1 MPVKAYGAA
10 NSPDRYRWDGGL
22 SWIAHPEESMQRA
35 SHAVGVDST
44 GVPVVDREADIES
57 VWVIE
62 PVDFDGLDDELASLG
77 PVAGI
82 VVLAGL
88 HRRDA
93 AAVASRHG
101 VEVHLPATI
110 GGLSKRIAAP
120 TTVFEDA
127 LADTGFRSIPVL
139 TGIPWAEAMVFD
151 DRTGTLVATEMLTAS
166 DRGTGPGERVAVAPY
181 TRLIP
186 PREQLSGLSV
196 DRVLLGHGPP
206 VTDDAQAALDH
217 ALANSYRGLP
227 GYLGRHLDFM
237 LKAAYVALR
246 D

>member
-1 MPVKAYGAA
+1 MPVKAYGTVE
-10 NSPDRYRWDGGL
+10 SPDRYRWDGGL
-22 SWIAHPEESMQRA
+22 SWIAHPTESMQRA
-35 SHAVGVDST
+35 SHALAVDADGLPVT
-44 GVPVVDREADIES
+44 GREADAS
-57 VWVIE
+57 AVWVIE
-62 PVDFDGLDDELASLG
+62 PLDFDGLDRALGSMG
-77 PVAGI
+77 PVAGV

-101 VEVHLPATI
+101 VQVHLAGPV

-120 TTVFEDA
+120 TTVFGDT

-139 TGIPWAEAMVFD
+139 DGIPWAEAMLFD

-186 PREQLSGLSV
+186 PREQLAGRSV
-196 DRVLLGHGPP
+196 ERILLGHGPP

-217 ALANSYRGLP
+217 ALDNSYRGLP

>member
-10 NSPDRYRWDGGL
+10 ESPDRYRWDGGF
-22 SWIAHPEESMQRA
+22 SWIAHPQESMQRA
-35 SHAVGVDST
+35 SHAIAVDDD
-44 GVPVVDREADIES
+44 GVPVAGRDVESEA

-62 PVDFDGLDDELASLG
+62 PLDFDRLDEELRAFG
-77 PVAGI
+77 PVAGV

-101 VEVHLPATI
+101 VEVHLSAPV
-110 GGLSKRIAAP
+110 GGLSKRLEAP
-120 TTVFEDA
+120 TTVFGDT

-139 TGIPWAEAMVFD
+139 YGIPWAEAMLFD
-151 DRTGTLVATEMLTAS
+151 DRTGTLVVTEILTGT

-186 PREQLSGLSV
+186 PREPLAELSV
-196 DRVLLGHGPP
+196 QRLLLGHGPP
-206 VTDDAQAALDH
+206 VIDDARAAVDH

-227 GYLGRHLDFM
+227 AYLGRHLGFM
-237 LKAAYVALR
+237 LKAGYVALR